1 MRFITPIEKGKYY
14 HIYNRGIN
22 GENFL
27 EMKKTISFFSKNG
40 LNMFPLL
47 QILISNSSAHYP
59 INLIRFTKL
68 KYRH

>member
-14 HIYNRGIN
+14 HIITEESTVRM
-22 GENFL
+22 FL

-47 QILISNSSAHYP
+47 QILTPTAY
-59 INLIRFTKL
+59 
-68 KYRH
+68 